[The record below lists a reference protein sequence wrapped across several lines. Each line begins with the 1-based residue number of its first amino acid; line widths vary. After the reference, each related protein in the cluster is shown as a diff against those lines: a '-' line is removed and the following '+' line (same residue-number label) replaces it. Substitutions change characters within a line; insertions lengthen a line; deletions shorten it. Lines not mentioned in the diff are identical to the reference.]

1 MPAYFLDSSAAVKK
15 YISETGTGWIIGL
28 FRQKPVNVFYVAEIT
43 AAEVASARARRFRG
57 LSLTAKQAGQAKKR
71 FKRDFEEKFFRIDID
86 AQIVEKAEELAEKHF
101 LRGYDAVQLA
111 AAIRA
116 DADRIAV
123 GGSKLIF
130 VCADNALRLAAS
142 AEGLAV
148 DNPNAYP

>member
-1 MPAYFLDSSAAVKK
+1 MSAYFLDSSAAVKK
-15 YISETGTGWIIGL
+15 YVREIGTGWLFSL
-28 FRQKPVNVFYVAEIT
+28 FREKPANTFYVAEIT

-71 FKRDFEEKFFRIDID
+71 FERDFQRKFFRIDID
-86 AQIVEKAEELAEKHF
+86 AQIVGEAAKLAEKHF

-111 AAIRA
+111 AALKA
-116 DADRIAV
+116 DNDRIAV

-142 AEGLAV
+142 AEGLTV
-148 DNPNAYP
+148 DDPNSHP